1 MKLTFVLFLAL
12 YLALTGTLSVG
23 AGMDI
28 PAGTPPPAAENHA
41 EDPQRISVSGQET
54 IVPEGA
60 RISNDEARL
69 ALARVLAGEETTQA
83 EARVIFQTLL
93 KERPNDPDLL
103 AGLADLSLA
112 SGHAGECRDLYLR
125 ILALA
130 GTEARRLDYADR
142 MNAWGDFYGAERIYR
157 ELLDAHPEE
166 REIRLKL
173 AGVLVAMQRTEE
185 AEGLYRKMLLQE
197 PAAGDVLFAMVRLKM
212 AEKDFIEA
220 EKWARRAVE
229 ASVEHSES
237 RLLLGNVLVALHRYD
252 EARRVYRE
260 ATAAGS
266 VLAATL
272 GIGRS
277 FVKEGMP
284 ESAGQMFA
292 QAMKAEPGDVEV
304 RFRAAGPEKIAE
316 GKFIGEIIRTEGS
329 SHRLMRWAGLY
340 AAEGRRKEA
349 VRIYEAVL
357 SRDPAFFPAQV
368 ELAELLALDQRFDRA
383 ITLYAEIAVRFPG
396 ASKILIGQARVLGWA
411 KRYRESLDLYKQVHR
426 LNPRDPVPVR
436 EMARTA
442 LWGKLYAES
451 STAYDQLLSPPVD
464 RSFQGVLLSATRGL
478 RNDRLMTAVRSL
490 VKSAELGSVTEG
502 YDRFRKDFD
511 RFGETLSR
519 EERQAIE
526 GVLLDFLPAWRIQKA
541 ASLERKAKE
550 LVRRKRPN
558 RSLSVYRELIA
569 FEPANEEAR
578 FDLAQVLC
586 GLGLCNREKETYQ
599 ELMEI
604 DPLHALAGRAL
615 KSQEIL
621 NHPALS
627 LTGSAWGEKGRGDL
641 SQINRFRTGFGLD
654 LPVSGQY
661 HLRFKLFDWIEQ
673 PRYNDKSY
681 SYSAYGPGLEIDG
694 VFSPAVKGEAGWTL
708 KNYVNEKL
716 ASRQTGFGRL
726 WFNVRDAAV
735 LGLGVERKDEISN
748 LFGLRQGVQSDTWL
762 ISVRSDLTRQLEISG
777 TARLIEYNDGNGGLH
792 DSLNLGYAFTD
803 HPRIFKVI
811 LSGDYRDTRETNNY
825 RYRLWQLS
833 DIIHP
838 YWTPEHNKAGGIT
851 LEWYHD
857 LSKELFCGNELHYYD
872 IKLSFGTDS
881 ESNGSVQLDAEWHY
895 EFKERWTVGL
905 RGMVHRSR
913 EWDAQALMGE
923 VSWRF

>member
-1 MKLTFVLFLAL
+1 MKLTFILFLVG
-12 YLALTGTLSVG
+12 YLALTAPLSGG

-28 PAGTPPPAAENHA
+28 PAGTPPPGAENRA
-41 EDPQRISVSGQET
+41 EDSRRISVSGQET

-69 ALARVLAGEETTQA
+69 ALARVLAIEETTQT
-83 EARVIFQTLL
+83 EARRIFQALL
-93 KERPNDPDLL
+93 KERPDDPELL

-112 SGHAGECRDLYLR
+112 SGHAGECRDLYLH
-125 ILALA
+125 ILVLD

-142 MNAWGDFYGAERIYR
+142 MSAWGDFYGAERIYR
-157 ELLDAHPEE
+157 EFLDAHPEE

-185 AEGLYRKMLLQE
+185 AESLYRKMLLQE
-197 PAAGDVLFAMVRLKM
+197 PTAGDVLFAMARLKM
-212 AEKDFIEA
+212 AEKDFVAA
-220 EKWARRAVE
+220 EEWARRAVKG
-229 ASVEHSES
+229 SVERSES

-266 VLAATL
+266 VSAATL

-277 FVKEGMP
+277 YVKEGIP
-284 ESAGQMFA
+284 ESAGQVFA
-292 QAMKAEPGDVEV
+292 QAMKTSPGDVEV
-304 RFRAAGPEKIAE
+304 RFRATGPETIAE
-316 GKFIGEIIRTEGS
+316 GEFIGEIIRTEGS
-329 SHRLMRWAGLY
+329 PRRLMRWAGLY
-340 AAEGRRKEA
+340 AAEGRRKDA
-349 VRIYEAVL
+349 VRIYEAAL
-357 SRDPAFFPAQV
+357 FRDPEFFPAQI
-368 ELAELLALDQRFDRA
+368 ELAELLALDQQFDRSIA
-383 ITLYAEIAVRFPG
+383 LYGELSTRFPG
-396 ASKILIGQARVLGWA
+396 VSKILIGQARVLGWA
-411 KRYRESLDLYKQVHR
+411 KRYRESLDLYQQIHR
-426 LNPRDPVPVR
+426 LNSRDPVPVR

-442 LWGKLYAES
+442 LWGKLYTES

-478 RNDRLMTAVRSL
+478 RNERLMTAVRNL
-490 VKSAELGSVTEG
+490 VKSTELGSVMEG
-502 YDRFRKDFD
+502 YGRFRNDFD
-511 RFGETLSR
+511 RFGQTLPQQ
-519 EERQAIE
+519 EKKAIE

-541 ASLERKAKE
+541 AALERKAKE
-550 LVRRKRPN
+550 LVRRKRPS
-558 RSLSVYRELIA
+558 RSLPVYRELIA
-569 FEPANEEAR
+569 FEPWNEEAR

-599 ELMEI
+599 ELLEI

-615 KSQEIL
+615 KRREIL
-621 NHPALS
+621 SRPALS

-641 SQINRFRTGFGLD
+641 SQINRFQTGLGLD
-654 LPVSGQY
+654 VPVSGQY

-673 PRYNDKSY
+673 PLYNDKSY
-681 SYSAYGPGLEIDG
+681 SYSAYGPSLVVDG

-708 KNYVNEKL
+708 KNYVNESL

-748 LFGLRQGVQSDTWL
+748 LFGLRQGVQSDTL
-762 ISVRSDLTRQLEISG
+762 SISARSDLTRQLEISG
-777 TARLIEYNDGNGGLH
+777 TAHWIEYNDGNGGLH

-811 LSGDYRDTRETNNY
+811 LSGDYRDTRETNIY
-825 RYRLWQLS
+825 RDRFGQLY

-838 YWTPEHNKAGGIT
+838 YWTPAHNKAAGVT

-857 LSKELFCGNELHYYD
+857 LSKEFFCGNELHYYD

-881 ESNGSVQLDAEWHY
+881 ESNNSVQFDAEWHY
-895 EFKERWTVGL
+895 EFRERWTVGL